1 MKYRVVKGRFT
12 ANPDG
17 KGATHIICNICAKA
31 GVPISPSESDS
42 TPYEVHLKSTLPPG
56 DTELAEAQKQLEE
69 YGKPA
74 DPSSVIAA
82 RSRLTPLSPFTM
94 KPFLVAPMMLNG
106 RPSGNVQPIV
116 CFHCKQVGL
125 LLCETA
131 RESPNSYHIA
141 ITKLNQDPAEHA
153 IQRAEVTYT
162 VLLCLDF
169 MCGLRTPHGAPF
181 IAPTAHVVCPGASIQ
196 TAGKKGKDKQDAH
209 QVLREMTIDG
219 HAIYDLARTHPSV
232 KQKMMDTLVYCHAT
246 ISHLDSIYNA
256 ADGLVETEIVV
267 DFIELAQQIISGRLR
282 RVGQYDSVTRRYLWR
297 LLTIRY
303 YYACRMALIKAAG
316 DEALERVMNLYLIH
330 VERLRDNE
338 PPGFVNDLD
347 AEEMCD
353 HFKQYYRQI

>member
-1 MKYRVVKGRFT
+1 MRYRVVKGRFT
-12 ANPDG
+12 LDQDR
-17 KGATHIICNICAKA
+17 KGAAHITCNICAKA
-31 GVPISPSESDS
+31 GIPISPSDSDP
-42 TPYEVHLKSTLPPG
+42 TPYKVHLKTSTPPG
-56 DTELAEAQKQLEE
+56 DAELADAQKQLEE
-69 YGKPA
+69 YGNPA

-82 RSRLTPLSPFTM
+82 RRRLTPSSPYTM

-125 LLCETA
+125 LLCETE
-131 RESPNSYHIA
+131 RVSPNGYRIA
-141 ITKLNQDPAEHA
+141 ITRLNQDPMQHA

-169 MCGLRTPHGAPF
+169 MCALTMPNGGRF

-196 TAGKKGKDKQDAH
+196 TAGKKGKGKQDAH

-232 KQKMMDTLVYCHAT
+232 PQEMRNTLVYCHAT
-246 ISHLDSIYNA
+246 ISHLDEKYNN

-282 RVGQYDSVTRRYLWR
+282 RVAQYDSVTRRYLWR
-297 LLTIRY
+297 LLMIRY
-303 YYACRMALIKAAG
+303 YYACRVALIKAAG
-316 DEALERVMNLYLIH
+316 DEQLVGVLNEYLLP
-330 VERLRDNE
+330 VTALRDNE
-338 PPGFVNDLD
+338 PPGFVNELD
-347 AEEMCD
+347 AVQMCD
-353 HFKQYYRQI
+353 RFKQNYRQI